1 MFTQQI
7 VNGLTIGSIYALI
20 ALGYTMVYGILR
32 IVNFAHGDIFMMG
45 TFFGLLL
52 TQKLSLPFPLALLL
66 AAIFTA
72 FLGMLVEKLAYR
84 PLRLSDRLVAL
95 ISALGVSIF
104 LANFAQVIWGTETH
118 PFPAVLEIKF
128 YQFGQ
133 VTLSNIQLY
142 ILLLS
147 CVLMVALNVFVHK
160 TKIGVAMRATSH
172 SINNA
177 RLMGINTDRII
188 SMTFAVGS
196 VLASIAGILV
206 GIYYD
211 AVYPTMGYSA
221 GLKAFT
227 AAVLGGIGSIP
238 GAMLGGVVLGVVE
251 SLGAAY
257 ISSGYRD
264 AYAFGILI
272 VVLIFK
278 PSGLLGKKQ
287 QEKV

>member
-7 VNGLTIGSIYALI
+7 INGLTIGSVYALI

-52 TQKLSLPFPLALLL
+52 VKKLGLPFPLALLL
-66 AAIFTA
+66 AVIFTA
-72 FLGMLVEKLAYR
+72 LLGMLVERVAYR
-84 PLRLSDRLVAL
+84 PLRLSDRLVVL

-104 LANFAQVIWGTETH
+104 LANFAQLIWGTETH
-118 PFPAVLEIKF
+118 PFPSGLSINS
-128 YQFGQ
+128 YQLGQ
-133 VTLSNIQLY
+133 VTLSNIQVY
-142 ILLLS
+142 ILILS
-147 CVLMVALNVFVHK
+147 CILMVALNIFVHK

-177 RLMGINTDRII
+177 RLMGINTDSII
-188 SMTFAVGS
+188 SMTFAIGS
-196 VLASIAGILV
+196 ILAAAAGILV

-211 AVYPTMGYSA
+211 AVYPTMGYAA

-264 AYAFGILI
+264 AFAFGILI
-272 VVLIFK
+272 IVLIFK